1 MNSIDDL
8 KDDVWQR
15 GITVEGY
22 NPDLY
27 RKDVCGAWIM
37 YSEYGK
43 TSVFGWEID
52 HIYPKSKGGDENLI
66 NLRPMHH
73 RNNVS
78 KADDYPIYTAVVTA
92 EDNKNIEITKK
103 FTVSKSKQS
112 ELQTLYNIEE

>member
-1 MNSIDDL
+1 MKNIDNL
-8 KDDVWQR
+8 KDDVWQK

-27 RKDVCGAWIM
+27 RQDVCGAWIM

-52 HIYPKSKGGDENLI
+52 HIYPKSKGGDENAK

-78 KADDYPIYTAVVTA
+78 KADDYPVYTAVVTA
-92 EDNKNIEITKK
+92 ENNRNIEKTAK
-103 FTVSKSKQS
+103 FTVSESKQS
-112 ELQTLYNIEE
+112 ELRDLYHIES